1 MQAMTFP
8 EKPLEWRALAVAVV
22 VSLAIH
28 GLILFV
34 NYQKPT
40 RHGNSLPRIEASLAR
55 QPAPVALPP
64 PAPAPTPPKKQAKPP
79 NKPQARPRVMA
90 IQQPSRSTVQ
100 NAPKWTVAEKAEMN
114 DFLNELASEAKAKPK
129 PTLAQRSLAMA
140 REDTRQMA
148 RQEKSELLT
157 IERRPNSP
165 EPDPFS
171 LELYFEGLLKN
182 LNRSS
187 AYVKNDPRSRG
198 VRTAAVQ
205 FRINPDGTLKSF
217 VVLNAA
223 DQGDEIA
230 FIKAVVDRA
239 APFSPFPPD
248 LNRSAKSMAVRICI
262 MPSRGGGFGFSR
274 AGDGQG
280 C

>member
-1 MQAMTFP
+1 MLAMTFP
-8 EKPLEWRALAVAVV
+8 ENPLERRALAVAVA

-28 GLILFV
+28 GLLLFV
-34 NYQKPT
+34 NNKKPKQ
-40 RHGNSLPRIEASLAR
+40 GSPLPRIEASLAR
-55 QPAPVALPP
+55 KPTPVE
-64 PAPAPTPPKKQAKPP
+64 APASQPPEPQKKQVKAP
-79 NKPQARPRVMA
+79 NKQQARPKVMA
-90 IQQPSRSTVQ
+90 VQQPSRSTVQ
-100 NAPKWTVAEKAEMN
+100 STPKWTVAEKAEMN

-140 REDTRQMA
+140 REDAQQMA

-157 IERRPNSP
+157 LERRPNSP

-171 LELYFEGLLKN
+171 VELYFEALLKN

-223 DQGDEIA
+223 DQSEEIA
-230 FIKAVVDRA
+230 FIKAVVERA

-248 LNRSAKSMAVRICI
+248 LNRSARSMAVRICI
-262 MPSRGGGFGFSR
+262 LPSLGGGFGFSR
-274 AGDGQG
+274 ASDGRG

>member
-1 MQAMTFP
+1 
-8 EKPLEWRALAVAVV
+8 
-22 VSLAIH
+22 
-28 GLILFV
+28 
-34 NYQKPT
+34 
-40 RHGNSLPRIEASLAR
+40 LPRIEASLAR
-55 QPAPVALPP
+55 KPMPVEVPAVQPAEPP
-64 PAPAPTPPKKQAKPP
+64 RKQAKTP
-79 NKPQARPRVMA
+79 NKQQARPKVMA

-100 NAPKWTVAEKAEMN
+100 STPKWTVAEKAEMN

-140 REDTRQMA
+140 REEARQAA

-157 IERRPNSP
+157 LERRPNSP

-223 DQGDEIA
+223 DQGEEIA

-248 LNRSAKSMAVRICI
+248 LNRSARSMAVRICI
-262 MPSRGGGFGFSR
+262 LPSQGGGFGFSR
-274 AGDGQG
+274 ASDGRG

>member
-1 MQAMTFP
+1 MLPMTFP
-8 EKPLEWRALAVAVV
+8 ENPLERRALAVAVA

-28 GLILFV
+28 GLVLCV
-34 NYQKPT
+34 NNQKRRQGSP
-40 RHGNSLPRIEASLAR
+40 LPRIEASVAR
-55 QPAPVALPP
+55 NPMPVEVPASQPPE
-64 PAPAPTPPKKQAKPP
+64 PPKKQVKAP
-79 NKPQARPRVMA
+79 NKQQARPKVMA

-100 NAPKWTVAEKAEMN
+100 STPKWTVAEKAEMN

-140 REDTRQMA
+140 REDARQMA

-157 IERRPNSP
+157 LERRPNSP

-223 DQGDEIA
+223 DQGEEIA

-248 LNRSAKSMAVRICI
+248 LNRSARSMAVRICI
-262 MPSRGGGFGFSR
+262 LPARGGGFGFSR

>member
-1 MQAMTFP
+1 MLAMTFP
-8 EKPLEWRALAVAVV
+8 ENPLERRALAVAVA

-28 GLILFV
+28 GLLLFV
-34 NYQKPT
+34 NNKKPKQ
-40 RHGNSLPRIEASLAR
+40 GSPLPRIEASLSR
-55 QPAPVALPP
+55 K
-64 PAPAPTPPKKQAKPP
+64 PTPVEVPASQPPEPQKKQVKAP
-79 NKPQARPRVMA
+79 NKQQARPKVMA

-100 NAPKWTVAEKAEMN
+100 STPKWTVAEKAEMN

-140 REDTRQMA
+140 REDAQQMA

-157 IERRPNSP
+157 LERRPNSP

-171 LELYFEGLLKN
+171 VELYFEALLKN

-223 DQGDEIA
+223 DQSEEIA
-230 FIKAVVDRA
+230 FIKAVVERA

-248 LNRSAKSMAVRICI
+248 LNRSARSMAVRICI
-262 MPSRGGGFGFSR
+262 LPSLGGGFGFSR
-274 AGDGQG
+274 ASDGRG

>member
-1 MQAMTFP
+1 MLAMTFP
-8 EKPLEWRALAVAVV
+8 ENPLERRALAVAVA

-28 GLILFV
+28 GLVLFV
-34 NYQKPT
+34 NKQKPKQ
-40 RHGNSLPRIEASLAR
+40 GSPLPRIEASLAR
-55 QPAPVALPP
+55 KPMPVEVPAVQPAE
-64 PAPAPTPPKKQAKPP
+64 PPKKQAKTP
-79 NKPQARPRVMA
+79 NKQQARPKVMA

-100 NAPKWTVAEKAEMN
+100 STPKWTVAEKAEMN

-140 REDTRQMA
+140 REDARQMA

-157 IERRPNSP
+157 LERRPNSP

-223 DQGDEIA
+223 DQGEEIA

-262 MPSRGGGFGFSR
+262 LPSRGGGFGFSR

>member
-1 MQAMTFP
+1 MLPMIFP
-8 EKPLEWRALAVAVV
+8 ENPIERRALVVAVV

-28 GLILFV
+28 GLLLFV
-34 NYQKPT
+34 NNQKPKQ
-40 RHGNSLPRIEASLAR
+40 GSPLPRIEASLAR
-55 QPAPVALPP
+55 KPVPVDVPASQPPD
-64 PAPAPTPPKKQAKPP
+64 PPKKQAKAP

-90 IQQPSRSTVQ
+90 IQQASRSTVQ
-100 NAPKWTVAEKAEMN
+100 SAPKWTVAEKAEMN

-140 REDTRQMA
+140 REDARQMA
-148 RQEKSELLT
+148 RQDNAELLT
-157 IERRPNSP
+157 LERRPNSP

-187 AYVKNDPRSRG
+187 AYVKNDPRSKG
-198 VRTAAVQ
+198 VRQAAVQ

-223 DQGDEIA
+223 DQGEEIA
-230 FIKAVVDRA
+230 FIKSVVERA

-248 LNRSAKSMAVRICI
+248 LNRSARSMAVRICI
-262 MPSRGGGFGFSR
+262 MPSRHGGFGFSR

>member
-1 MQAMTFP
+1 
-8 EKPLEWRALAVAVV
+8 
-22 VSLAIH
+22 
-28 GLILFV
+28 
-34 NYQKPT
+34 
-40 RHGNSLPRIEASLAR
+40 
-55 QPAPVALPP
+55 
-64 PAPAPTPPKKQAKPP
+64 
-79 NKPQARPRVMA
+79 MA

-100 NAPKWTVAEKAEMN
+100 STPKWTVAEKAEMN

-129 PTLAQRSLAMA
+129 PTLAQRSLVMA
-140 REDTRQMA
+140 REDARQMA

-157 IERRPNSP
+157 LERRPNSP

-223 DQGDEIA
+223 DQGEEIA

-262 MPSRGGGFGFSR
+262 LPSRGGGFGFSR

>member
-1 MQAMTFP
+1 MRPMTFP
-8 EKPLEWRALAVAVV
+8 ENPLERRALAVAVA

-34 NYQKPT
+34 NNQKPKQ
-40 RHGNSLPRIEASLAR
+40 GSPLPRIEASLAR
-55 QPAPVALPP
+55 QPAPLA
-64 PAPAPTPPKKQAKPP
+64 APAPQPPDPPKKQAKTP
-79 NKPQARPRVMA
+79 NKQQARPKVMA
-90 IQQPSRSTVQ
+90 IQQASRSTVQ
-100 NAPKWTVAEKAEMN
+100 STPKWTVAEKAEMN
-114 DFLNELASEAKAKPK
+114 DFLNDLASEAKAKPK

-140 REDTRQMA
+140 GADARQMA
-148 RQEKSELLT
+148 QQEKSETLSL
-157 IERRPNSP
+157 ERRPNSP
-165 EPDPFS
+165 DPDPFS

-198 VRTAAVQ
+198 VHTAAVQ

-223 DQGDEIA
+223 DQADEIA

-248 LNRSAKSMAVRICI
+248 LNRSARSMAVRICI
-262 MPSRGGGFGFSR
+262 MPSRGGGFGFSKS
-274 AGDGQG
+274 GDGQR

>member
-1 MQAMTFP
+1 MLAMTFP
-8 EKPLEWRALAVAVV
+8 ENPLERRALAVAVA

-28 GLILFV
+28 GLVLFV
-34 NYQKPT
+34 NKQKPKQ
-40 RHGNSLPRIEASLAR
+40 GSPLPRIEASLAR
-55 QPAPVALPP
+55 KPMPVEVPAVQPAE
-64 PAPAPTPPKKQAKPP
+64 PPKKQAKTP
-79 NKPQARPRVMA
+79 NKQQARPKVMA

-100 NAPKWTVAEKAEMN
+100 STPKWTVAEKAEMN

-140 REDTRQMA
+140 REEARQTA

-157 IERRPNSP
+157 LERRPNSP

-223 DQGDEIA
+223 DQGEEIA

-248 LNRSAKSMAVRICI
+248 LNRSARSMAVRICI
-262 MPSRGGGFGFSR
+262 LPSQGGGFGFSR
-274 AGDGQG
+274 ASDGRG

>member
-1 MQAMTFP
+1 MLAMTFP
-8 EKPLEWRALAVAVV
+8 ENPLERRALAVAVA

-28 GLILFV
+28 GLLLFV
-34 NYQKPT
+34 NNKKPKQ
-40 RHGNSLPRIEASLAR
+40 GSPLPRIEASLAR
-55 QPAPVALPP
+55 K
-64 PAPAPTPPKKQAKPP
+64 PTPVEVPASQPPEPQKKQVKAP
-79 NKPQARPRVMA
+79 NKQQARPKVMA
-90 IQQPSRSTVQ
+90 VQQPSRSTVQ
-100 NAPKWTVAEKAEMN
+100 STPKWTVAEKAEMN

-140 REDTRQMA
+140 REDAQQMA

-157 IERRPNSP
+157 LERRPNSP

-171 LELYFEGLLKN
+171 VELYFEALLKN

-223 DQGDEIA
+223 DQSEEIA
-230 FIKAVVDRA
+230 FIKAVVERA

-248 LNRSAKSMAVRICI
+248 LNRSARSMAVRICI
-262 MPSRGGGFGFSR
+262 LPSLGGGFGFSR
-274 AGDGQG
+274 ASDGRG

>member
-1 MQAMTFP
+1 MLAMTFP
-8 EKPLEWRALAVAVV
+8 ENPLERRALAVAVA

-28 GLILFV
+28 GLLLFV
-34 NYQKPT
+34 NNQKPKQ
-40 RHGNSLPRIEASLAR
+40 GSPLPRIEASLSR
-55 QPAPVALPP
+55 K
-64 PAPAPTPPKKQAKPP
+64 PTPVEVPASQPPEPQKKQVKAP
-79 NKPQARPRVMA
+79 NKQQARPKVMA

-100 NAPKWTVAEKAEMN
+100 STPKWTVAEKAEMN

-140 REDTRQMA
+140 REDAQQMA

-157 IERRPNSP
+157 LERRPNSP

-171 LELYFEGLLKN
+171 VELYFEALLKN

-223 DQGDEIA
+223 DQSEEIA
-230 FIKAVVDRA
+230 FIKAVVERA

-248 LNRSAKSMAVRICI
+248 LNRSARSMAVRICI
-262 MPSRGGGFGFSR
+262 LPSLGGGFGFSR
-274 AGDGQG
+274 ASDGRG

>member
-1 MQAMTFP
+1 MTFP
-8 EKPLEWRALAVAVV
+8 ENPLERRALAVAVA

-28 GLILFV
+28 GLLLFV
-34 NYQKPT
+34 NNQKPKQ
-40 RHGNSLPRIEASLAR
+40 GSPLPRIEASLAR
-55 QPAPVALPP
+55 KPMPVEVPAVQPAE
-64 PAPAPTPPKKQAKPP
+64 PPKKQAKTP
-79 NKPQARPRVMA
+79 NKQQARPRVMA

-100 NAPKWTVAEKAEMN
+100 SAPKWTVAEKAEMN

-140 REDTRQMA
+140 REEARQTA

-157 IERRPNSP
+157 LERRPNSP

-223 DQGDEIA
+223 DQSEEIA

-262 MPSRGGGFGFSR
+262 LPSRGGGFGFSR

>member
-1 MQAMTFP
+1 MRPMTFP
-8 EKPLEWRALAVAVV
+8 ENPLERRALAVAVGL
-22 VSLAIH
+22 SLAIH
-28 GLILFV
+28 GLVLFV
-34 NYQKPT
+34 NYQKPP
-40 RHGNSLPRIEASLAR
+40 RQGSPLPRIEASLAR
-55 QPAPVALPP
+55 KPVPIEAATPQQPAP
-64 PAPAPTPPKKQAKPP
+64 PKKIAKKE

-90 IQQPSRSTVQ
+90 IQQASRSTVQ
-100 NAPKWTVAEKAEMN
+100 SAPKWTVAEKAEMH

-140 REDTRQMA
+140 REDARQMA
-148 RQEKSELLT
+148 RQEKSETLS

-165 EPDPFS
+165 DPDPFS

-198 VRTAAVQ
+198 VHAAAVQ
-205 FRINPDGTLKSF
+205 FRVNPDGSLKSF

-230 FIKAVVDRA
+230 FVKAVVERA

-248 LNRSAKSMAVRICI
+248 LNRSARSMAVRICI
-262 MPSRGGGFGFSR
+262 TPARGGGFGFTKS
-274 AGDGQG
+274 GDGQG

>member
-1 MQAMTFP
+1 MRPMTFP
-8 EKPLEWRALAVAVV
+8 ENPLERRALAVAVV

-34 NYQKPT
+34 NNHKPKQ
-40 RHGNSLPRIEASLAR
+40 GSPLPRIEASLAR
-55 QPAPVALPP
+55 KPVPVETPVPRLPE
-64 PAPAPTPPKKQAKPP
+64 PPKKQAKTP

-100 NAPKWTVAEKAEMN
+100 STPKWTVAEKAEMN

-140 REDTRQMA
+140 REDARQTA

-157 IERRPNSP
+157 LERRPNSP

-223 DQGDEIA
+223 DQGEEIA

-262 MPSRGGGFGFSR
+262 LPSRGGGFGFSR
-274 AGDGQG
+274 AGDGHG

>member
-1 MQAMTFP
+1 MRPMTFP
-8 EKPLEWRALAVAVV
+8 ENPLERRALAVAVV

-34 NYQKPT
+34 NNQKPKQ
-40 RHGNSLPRIEASLAR
+40 GSPLPRIEASLAR
-55 QPAPVALPP
+55 KPVPVETPVPRLPE
-64 PAPAPTPPKKQAKPP
+64 PPKKQAKTP

-100 NAPKWTVAEKAEMN
+100 STPKWTVAEKAEMN

-140 REDTRQMA
+140 REDARQTA

-157 IERRPNSP
+157 LERHPNSP

>member
-1 MQAMTFP
+1 MLAMTFP
-8 EKPLEWRALAVAVV
+8 ENPLERRALAVAAV

-34 NYQKPT
+34 NNHKPKQ
-40 RHGNSLPRIEASLAR
+40 GSPLPRIEASLAR
-55 QPAPVALPP
+55 KPMPVEVPAVQPAEPP
-64 PAPAPTPPKKQAKPP
+64 RKQAKTP
-79 NKPQARPRVMA
+79 NKQQARPKVMA

-100 NAPKWTVAEKAEMN
+100 STPKWTVAEKAEMN

-129 PTLAQRSLAMA
+129 PTLAQRSLVMA
-140 REDTRQMA
+140 REDARQMA

-157 IERRPNSP
+157 LERRPNSP

-223 DQGDEIA
+223 DQGEEIA

-262 MPSRGGGFGFSR
+262 LPSRGGGFGFSR

>member
-1 MQAMTFP
+1 MAMTFP
-8 EKPLEWRALAVAVV
+8 ENPLERRALAVAFV

-34 NYQKPT
+34 NNQKPKQ
-40 RHGNSLPRIEASLAR
+40 GSPLPRIEASLAR
-55 QPAPVALPP
+55 KPMPVEVPASQPPE
-64 PAPAPTPPKKQAKPP
+64 PPKKQAKTP
-79 NKPQARPRVMA
+79 NKQQARPKVMA

-100 NAPKWTVAEKAEMN
+100 STPKWTVAEKAEMN

-140 REDTRQMA
+140 REDARQMA

-157 IERRPNSP
+157 LERRPNSP

-198 VRTAAVQ
+198 VHAAAVQ
-205 FRINPDGTLKSF
+205 FRVNPDGSLKSF

-230 FIKAVVDRA
+230 FVKAVVDRSI
-239 APFSPFPPD
+239 PFLPFPAD
-248 LNRSAKSMAVRICI
+248 LDRAARGLTMRICI
-262 MPSRGGGFGFSR
+262 QPAGSGESGFGFTR
-274 AGDGQG
+274 AGGRS

>member
-1 MQAMTFP
+1 MRSMTFP
-8 EKPLEWRALAVAVV
+8 ENPLERRALAVAVV

-34 NYQKPT
+34 NNQKPKQ
-40 RHGNSLPRIEASLAR
+40 GSPLPRIEASLAR
-55 QPAPVALPP
+55 QPAPLETPVPKP
-64 PAPAPTPPKKQAKPP
+64 SEPPKKQTKTPD
-79 NKPQARPRVMA
+79 KQQARRQVMA
-90 IQQPSRSTVQ
+90 IPKTLRSTPQ
-100 NAPKWTVAEKAEMN
+100 NAPNWTVAQKAEMN
-114 DFLNELASEAKAKPK
+114 DFLTELAADAKAKPM

-140 REDTRQMA
+140 RDDARQMA
-148 RQEKSELLT
+148 QQEKSELLSL
-157 IERRPNSP
+157 ERRPNSP

-187 AYVKNDPRSRG
+187 AYVKNDPRSKG
-198 VRTAAVQ
+198 VRQAAVQ
-205 FRINPDGTLKSF
+205 FRVNPDGTLKSF

-223 DQGDEIA
+223 DQDEEIA
-230 FIKAVVDRA
+230 FIKAVVERA

-248 LNRSAKSMAVRICI
+248 LNRSARSMAVRICI
-262 MPSRGGGFGFSR
+262 MPSRGGGFGFSK